1 MNVGNP
7 PPPSLSAQFRFVNV
21 GGIGDLLLSE
31 VVVLSG
37 SWHTDCFIG
46 LRD

>member
-1 MNVGNP
+1 MNGINLFF
-7 PPPSLSAQFRFVNV
+7 STQFCFSYL
-21 GGIGDLLLSE
+21 GGIGDRLLLE

-46 LRD
+46 LRG

>member
-1 MNVGNP
+1 MALAPVFTC
-7 PPPSLSAQFRFVNV
+7 SLSLSNT
-21 GGIGDLLLSE
+21 GGIGDLLLLE

-46 LRD
+46 LRG